1 MKKKVFSL
9 MMTLVLAFMGML
21 QAQTQTTLSF
31 GFEDGSLPSG
41 WTKEGPGSWVVTSGD
56 HSTSTG
62 THTGTYN
69 ALCDHSTSGVI
80 TYLVTDAMDFSGVTE
95 GTINCW
101 FINRSWAGDTDEFGV
116 YYRVNNGSWNEL
128 YNTSSAHSSWSE
140 MGEIALTG
148 FAANYQIGFK
158 MKDNYGYGVGLDD
171 ITITTTAGGD
181 EPGGDEPDEPGYVY
195 TDGLHVMSADGTIDT
210 VKVGS
215 RPLGAWMAPYVFK
228 MYNESDDDYTITV
241 LDFTPNDG
249 LFENLTEVPFE
260 LAAGDTTNI
269 SIDVNATA
277 AGTVERQFVAIYHGT
292 REAHIWPIIAE
303 LYTPICPDVVEVAYE
318 LNDGE
323 AIEPGFTWK
332 EFMSTI
338 WAGEDTMDLHNDYT
352 LPYPEI
358 PEGKDAVMKFTLD
371 KAMMLSAKVSTGEN
385 GKVALYTEDFNG
397 EDGPMADNIYT
408 GTGFNGGGG
417 SSAGGELTVHDGEI
431 TNSYVPVYGFNADNC
446 LKAEMVYSA
455 AELSDMSGKNIN
467 SMKFYLQ
474 QTASQGNPWTGPFQ
488 VFMKEVAGTTISSFE
503 GLSGATIVYEG
514 AIDGTTSEVTLNFT
528 TPYHYNGGN
537 LLVGVYQTTYH
548 SMVGWGS
555 AYFYGETISGASIN
569 GYGSSLEGITSPT
582 QRNFLPK
589 TTFAYGNRSFDRVL
603 DENILAK
610 MAADPTIERCGNS
623 TNVSMGGN
631 RAPWDLV
638 ASFTGSSAGQQAIAT
653 DGNYIYTASWQATPA
668 GGYTFYQYDLTG
680 TFIEGFN
687 IAGATGIRD
696 LSYDGQYFYGSS
708 GGANIFKLDM
718 TNRTLV
724 GTITCTG
731 AVSRHCSY
739 DPVRNGLW
747 VGNWSTLALYD
758 MNGTLIQNGPAPTSA
773 YGSAYFK
780 DENDV
785 EHLYLFCQN
794 PSSTAHVFDYNI
806 TDNTLGTSPLFSFT
820 DNLPGCLGS
829 AGGAFVADFAGK
841 TCFFGNVQQDPNLIG
856 IYELIEAPVDPEP
869 EPDEPVAG
877 VGPEI
882 DSLNV
887 LPGTYYLVASSTDDD
902 FEVEINI
909 DELPCPE
916 QAVAVYPADNADGI
930 EPASVTLKWQLSP
943 YCTEYRL
950 VFSSTYWPDDEPNN
964 PFTIMTEWSS
974 NLAEEYTVTNL
985 FNNTNY
991 FWRIDQRTN
1000 GGEEEGGCTVTG
1012 EVFGFTTH
1020 LNIPHQLTA
1029 TPDEIFVG
1037 ETVTLN
1043 WTAVVDRT
1051 YRQYF
1056 IYKDGVKIGETTPN
1070 QINQN
1075 SFVVPATELAYNMQG
1090 YVFNVTAVYDE
1101 GESDFSND
1109 AIVKVSGYSNT
1120 TGINGHAY
1128 EQDGE
1133 TPIADVTV
1141 TITGTD
1147 EFNNSHT
1154 YTATTDENG
1163 YYHVQVYVGHYTM
1176 AIANKDGYQETV
1188 TNHVLP
1194 FDVALNG
1201 QVDNVDFI
1209 MDEVFY
1215 APSHVCAEL
1224 VNVGE
1229 VDELV
1234 KVWWDFGGGS
1244 GASGELTVFDGTAT
1258 ESHVPIYGFDADY
1271 CLKSEMIMPAA
1282 DLAPM
1287 TGSDINS
1294 MKWYIT
1300 SPSTQSG
1307 AWDGPFTIFMKE
1319 VSGTTLS
1326 SYQGMDGATIV
1337 YQGAIDAHTTAEPY
1351 IEFTTPYRYN
1361 GGNLLIGV
1369 YKDVYQSLQGW
1380 GSATFMGETHTGAS
1394 IWGYGQT
1401 SNGITA
1407 TQANFL
1413 PKTTFVYGN
1422 RENREVAMNRSLHHY
1437 NIYRTDCY
1445 NDGPYTD
1452 ENTLLLAT
1460 AWVPDTAYIDVSW
1473 PEAEPGVYKWGVSA
1487 VYQGNRVEYPAEP
1500 RESDIVWHTDCAPC
1514 IDKDMETQVTV
1525 NVLLNSADSPE
1536 GTVVSFTNLNELEQQ
1551 AHPQPS
1557 VTLDESGFY
1566 AFENFRKGDYQV
1578 KVEHL
1583 GYESIIDEPVS
1594 IWEPTDLRYVMIEI
1608 HFPIQNIYVSRTG
1621 WAMWDEPDMS
1631 GTTPSGGNTI
1641 IDFETGDF
1649 SQYTFD
1655 NTISSYPWTVVQE
1668 GNDGYCMKSAN
1679 AGVASSTSAIEASK
1693 NFGSDGM
1700 VSFDALC
1707 QGEGTSTHWDKCQFF
1722 IDGVEM
1728 INHGA
1733 EVSGWNN
1740 YSYPVTAG
1748 EHTFKWSYTKD
1759 GSVNPTGD
1767 CFKVDNIS
1775 FTIGRESNEERHLEY
1790 YKVLCTSIDGVP
1802 IYNHNTVHPFCQLST
1817 NEPYNAPLVEGEHY
1831 LCKVAVMYSTGMS
1844 EWSEPVEWEYEP
1856 CDHWGPVDE
1865 VTENTTTQGNHI
1877 EWVFEHGFNP
1887 YGGDTPTP
1895 DPEPGESFED
1905 DFEAG
1910 NLSNWTTLD
1919 ADNDGDTWQIATPAA
1934 YGIGDAHS
1942 GTYCASSWS
1951 WNNYSMDPD
1960 NWMISPEVA
1969 GATSISYF
1977 VATNTAYP
1985 DHYAIMASSTGT
1997 NASDFTMVFEEDAPA
2012 SKGVAANGVKSS
2024 TTHAGDRAMSS
2035 WNARTVDLPAGTKY
2049 VAFRHYNSYDMNYL
2063 FIDDVTIATSAKGGY
2078 SFDKGGEFYT
2088 QYADEGVLLNFF
2100 AEDNVYFRSFF
2111 LYTLSNDSR
2120 FTVTPENEY
2129 GKFIVNPAYEMDNF
2143 MEEFEDFYVN
2153 AETDFSLL
2161 SKADV
2166 TNQMSVWKSS
2176 VEASDYLSIMM
2187 DVYSVTSRAEND
2199 HCLSSMPFCTS
2210 EVIEFEAA
2218 YQGGA
2223 TGEPGPEY
2231 GCLLSQPYPSWYH
2244 MRIHT
2249 AGKFVIHMEAHDASG
2264 AGHDIDYCIWGPFS
2278 DPYAPCVADLTCEKM
2293 VDCSYSTASVE
2304 DAYLGYP
2311 ISEHNHGS
2319 SSLVDGDCVISNN
2332 NPPHVPEVGEYYI
2345 LMITNYSS
2353 QQQTISFTKTEG
2365 EGETDCDIVTP
2376 TNILGFLITKDGE
2389 YLAFAD
2395 ANVREYTDT
2404 DEFGEHEYCVRPIYP
2419 GEMVLPDHNY
2429 GWSMGCPV
2437 CAEPEVIE
2445 DCAPVEN
2452 LSGYYLNYNG
2462 QEGLAIEFDEPE
2474 GATQLAFYA
2483 DGEPAGTLAATGGHR
2498 AIFLSFDGEVPE
2510 HTFVIGIVAIHA
2522 DCESEMVETSIYYDE
2537 VPENSAEIALFPNPT
2552 KDNVTIKAA
2561 GMRHI
2566 TVTSVLGQVVYDA
2579 EVDDNEVILNMSQYN
2594 AGVYM
2599 VRVVTANGVGTRRV
2613 TVVR

>member
-1 MKKKVFSL
+1 
-9 MMTLVLAFMGML
+9 
-21 QAQTQTTLSF
+21 
-31 GFEDGSLPSG
+31 
-41 WTKEGPGSWVVTSGD
+41 
-56 HSTSTG
+56 
-62 THTGTYN
+62 
-69 ALCDHSTSGVI
+69 
-80 TYLVTDAMDFSGVTE
+80 
-95 GTINCW
+95 
-101 FINRSWAGDTDEFGV
+101 
-116 YYRVNNGSWNEL
+116 
-128 YNTSSAHSSWSE
+128 
-140 MGEIALTG
+140 
-148 FAANYQIGFK
+148 
-158 MKDNYGYGVGLDD
+158 
-171 ITITTTAGGD
+171 
-181 EPGGDEPDEPGYVY
+181 
-195 TDGLHVMSADGTIDT
+195 MSADGTIDT

-385 GKVALYTEDFNG
+385 GKVALYTADFNG
-397 EDGPMADNIYT
+397 EDGPMADNNYT

-431 TNSYVPVYGFNADNC
+431 TNGYVPVYGYNADNC

-488 VFMKEVAGTTISSFE
+488 VFMKEVAGATISSFE

-589 TTFAYGNRSFDRVL
+589 TTFAYGNRSFVEDNAAYAELR
-603 DENILAK
+603 AK
-610 MAADPTIERCGNS
+610 MMAEGMIAVPTREVEA
-623 TNVSMGGN
+623 TMN
-631 RAPWDLV
+631 R
-638 ASFTGSSAGQQAIAT
+638 
-653 DGNYIYTASWQATPA
+653 
-668 GGYTFYQYDLTG
+668 
-680 TFIEGFN
+680 
-687 IAGATGIRD
+687 
-696 LSYDGQYFYGSS
+696 
-708 GGANIFKLDM
+708 
-718 TNRTLV
+718 
-724 GTITCTG
+724 
-731 AVSRHCSY
+731 
-739 DPVRNGLW
+739 
-747 VGNWSTLALYD
+747 
-758 MNGTLIQNGPAPTSA
+758 
-773 YGSAYFK
+773 
-780 DENDV
+780 
-785 EHLYLFCQN
+785 
-794 PSSTAHVFDYNI
+794 
-806 TDNTLGTSPLFSFT
+806 
-820 DNLPGCLGS
+820 
-829 AGGAFVADFAGK
+829 
-841 TCFFGNVQQDPNLIG
+841 
-856 IYELIEAPVDPEP
+856 
-869 EPDEPVAG
+869 EPVC
-877 VGPEI
+877 GPEI

-916 QAVAVYPADNADGI
+916 QAIAVYPADNADGI

-1000 GGEEEGGCTVTG
+1000 GGEENGGCTVLG
-1012 EVFGFTTH
+1012 QVFGFTTH

-1029 TPDEIFVG
+1029 TPDQIFEG
-1037 ETVTLN
+1037 QTVTLN
-1043 WTAVVDRT
+1043 WTSVVDRT
-1051 YRQYF
+1051 YRYYY
-1056 IYKDGVKIGETTPN
+1056 IYKDGEKIGETTVN

-1075 SFVVPATELAYNMQG
+1075 SFVVPASELTYNMEG

-1109 AIVKVSGYSNT
+1109 AIVKVSGYSNA
-1120 TGINGHAY
+1120 TGINGYAY

-1194 FDVALNG
+1194 FDVALND

-1234 KVWWDFGGGS
+1234 KVWWDFGGGAAGS
-1244 GASGELTVFDGTAT
+1244 LVEDFETGDFSRFPWQNDASRPWIISTTSHEGTYSMKNGNTGVNSSTSAIQVSVEIPYDGTMSYWAR
-1258 ESHVPIYGFDADY
+1258 IN
-1271 CLKSEMIMPAA
+1271 SE
-1282 DLAPM
+1282 
-1287 TGSDINS
+1287 TGSSGTFWDYGRFYIDGVEMDRLGGTSNDWVNHQHAITAGTHTF
-1294 MKWYIT
+1294 KWDFYK
-1300 SPSTQSG
+1300 
-1307 AWDGPFTIFMKE
+1307 DGSDLFTIGDDSFF
-1319 VSGTTLS
+1319 V
-1326 SYQGMDGATIV
+1326 DDIV
-1337 YQGAIDAHTTAEPY
+1337 
-1351 IEFTTPYRYN
+1351 F
-1361 GGNLLIGV
+1361 V
-1369 YKDVYQSLQGW
+1369 
-1380 GSATFMGETHTGAS
+1380 GSD
-1394 IWGYGQT
+1394 
-1401 SNGITA
+1401 
-1407 TQANFL
+1407 
-1413 PKTTFVYGN
+1413 
-1422 RENREVAMNRSLHHY
+1422 REVTMNRSLHHY

-1445 NDGPYTD
+1445 NDGPYNDT
-1452 ENTLLLAT
+1452 NTVLLAT

-1487 VYQGNRVEYPAEP
+1487 VYQGNRVEYPAGP

-1583 GYESIIDEPVS
+1583 GYETIIDEPVS

-1728 INHGA
+1728 MNHGA

-1895 DPEPGESFED
+1895 DPEGDTELAESFESGMPTGWATID
-1905 DFEAG
+1905 ADGDGYNWNLGSIIMAGYLIPSHSGEDCVTSQSYTSGAGALHPDNYLVTPQVSIVNGSTFSFWACAQDPDYAAEHFGVAISTGSQNNAADFTTIQEWTMTAKSTGKAG
-1910 NLSNWTTLD
+1910 NYAHRGREGREGNWY
-1919 ADNDGDTWQIATPAA
+1919 Q
-1934 YGIGDAHS
+1934 Y
-1942 GTYCASSWS
+1942 
-1951 WNNYSMDPD
+1951 
-1960 NWMISPEVA
+1960 
-1969 GATSISYF
+1969 
-1977 VATNTAYP
+1977 
-1985 DHYAIMASSTGT
+1985 
-1997 NASDFTMVFEEDAPA
+1997 
-2012 SKGVAANGVKSS
+2012 
-2024 TTHAGDRAMSS
+2024 
-2035 WNARTVDLPAGTKY
+2035 TVDLSAYAGQNAY
-2049 VAFRHYNSYDMNYL
+2049 IAIRHFNCSDMFYINV
-2063 FIDDVTIATSAKGGY
+2063 DDIELTAGAKGGY
-2078 SFDKGGEFYT
+2078 SFDKGGEFYS
-2088 QYADEGVLLNFF
+2088 QYADEGVMLNFF
-2100 AEDNVYFRSFF
+2100 AEDNVYFRAFF

-2143 MEEFEDFYVN
+2143 MGEFEDFYKN
-2153 AETDFSLL
+2153 AITDFGLMD
-2161 SKADV
+2161 KVEV
-2166 TNQMSVWKSS
+2166 TEANGIWKSNITP
-2176 VEASDYLSIMM
+2176 AHYLSIMM
-2187 DVYSVTSRAEND
+2187 DVYTIHSRTEND
-2199 HCLSSMPFCTS
+2199 HCINSLPFCTS
-2210 EVIEFEAA
+2210 EVIEFPAA
-2218 YQGGA
+2218 HDGGA
-2223 TGEPGPEY
+2223 TADENAEF
-2231 GCLLSQPYPSWYH
+2231 GCVLSQPYPSWYH
-2244 MRIHT
+2244 MRIET
-2249 AGKFVIHMEAHDASG
+2249 AGQFVIHMEAHDPDNPGSNR
-2264 AGHDIDYCIWGPFS
+2264 DIDYCLWGPFT
-2278 DPYAPCVADLTCEKM
+2278 DPYAPCANDLTCEKII
-2293 VDCSYSTASVE
+2293 DCSYSTASVE

-2311 ISEHNHGS
+2311 LSEHDHGGS
-2319 SSLVDGDCVISNN
+2319 SLADGSCITY
-2332 NPPHVPEVGEYYI
+2332 HVPEVGEYYI
-2345 LMITNYSS
+2345 LMITNYS
-2353 QQQTISFTKTEG
+2353 QQQCNISFTKTEG
-2365 EGETDCDIVTP
+2365 VGETDCDIVVP
-2376 TNILGFLITKDGE
+2376 TVDILGFLITKDGE

-2395 ANVREYTDT
+2395 ANVRDYTDV

-2445 DCAPVEN
+2445 DCAPVTN
-2452 LSGYYLNYNG
+2452 LNGYYQNDPEYG
-2462 QEGLAIEFDEPE
+2462 EAIFVEWDEPE
-2474 GATQLAFYA
+2474 GVVSYELYIG
-2483 DGEPAGTLAATGGHR
+2483 GELAGTLEPGG
-2498 AIFLSFDGEVPE
+2498 LPV
-2510 HTFVIGIVAIHA
+2510 VIYGLEGYPALTLPIGVVAVYP
-2522 DCESEMVETSIYYDE
+2522 DCQSEMVTVNVNYDE
-2537 VPENSAEIALFPNPT
+2537 VPENQAEIALFPNPT

>member
-9 MMTLVLAFMGML
+9 MMTLVLAFIGIA
-21 QAQTQTTLSF
+21 QAEELTVHDGTATNGYIPMYGGYFDDFTKSEFVFPASDLAAMNGGTITSMKFYVSSVGSYGSGWSSTQQVFVKEVASTTLSAF
-31 GFEDGSLPSG
+31 SGTTDATIVWEGSLTCPTGAGELEITFSTPYEYNGSNLLVGVYNTTNGGYQFVYFNGENVDGASGAGSDGSSL
-41 WTKEGPGSWVVTSGD
+41 
-56 HSTSTG
+56 
-62 THTGTYN
+62 
-69 ALCDHSTSGVI
+69 A
-80 TYLVTDAMDFSGVTE
+80 GVTF
-95 GTINCW
+95 TQRN
-101 FINRSWAGDTDEFGV
+101 FLPKTTFT
-116 YYRVNNGSWNEL
+116 Y
-128 YNTSSAHSSWSE
+128 TP
-140 MGEIALTG
+140 GE
-148 FAANYQIGFK
+148 
-158 MKDNYGYGVGLDD
+158 
-171 ITITTTAGGD
+171 
-181 EPGGDEPDEPGYVY
+181 GGDEPDEPGYVY

-228 MYNESDDDYTITV
+228 MYNESEDEYTITV

-303 LYTPICPDVVEVAYE
+303 LYTPICPDVVEVAYQ

-371 KAMMLSAKVSTGEN
+371 KAMMLSAKVSTGVN

-397 EDGPMADNIYT
+397 EDGPMADNNYT

-417 SSAGGELTVHDGEI
+417 SSAGGELTVHDGTV
-431 TNSYVPVYGFNADNC
+431 TNYYVPAYVAYFDDYAKSQC
-446 LKAEMVYSA
+446 VFPA
-455 AELSDMSGKNIN
+455 AELSDMNNQNIN
-467 SMKFYLQ
+467 SIKWY
-474 QTASQGNPWTGPFQ
+474 TNSNNIPYTTVASVDVYIT
-488 VFMKEVAGTTISSFE
+488 EVSATTISEYVPKS
-503 GLSGATIVYEG
+503 SCQVVYN
-514 AIDGTTSEVTLNFT
+514 GTLEFYAANGGGECVVNLN
-528 TPYHYNGGN
+528 TPYRYHGGN
-537 LLVGVYQTTYH
+537 LLIGIENLSDAGYRF
-548 SMVGWGS
+548 M
-555 AYFYGETISGASIN
+555 YFFGETISGASIA
-569 GYGSSLEGITSPT
+569 GSNSSSTGTIPAT

-589 TTFAYGNRSFDRVL
+589 TTFAYGNRSFVEDNAAYAELR
-603 DENILAK
+603 AK
-610 MAADPTIERCGNS
+610 MMAEGMIAVPTREVEA
-623 TNVSMGGN
+623 TMN
-631 RAPWDLV
+631 R
-638 ASFTGSSAGQQAIAT
+638 
-653 DGNYIYTASWQATPA
+653 
-668 GGYTFYQYDLTG
+668 
-680 TFIEGFN
+680 
-687 IAGATGIRD
+687 
-696 LSYDGQYFYGSS
+696 
-708 GGANIFKLDM
+708 
-718 TNRTLV
+718 
-724 GTITCTG
+724 
-731 AVSRHCSY
+731 
-739 DPVRNGLW
+739 
-747 VGNWSTLALYD
+747 
-758 MNGTLIQNGPAPTSA
+758 
-773 YGSAYFK
+773 
-780 DENDV
+780 
-785 EHLYLFCQN
+785 
-794 PSSTAHVFDYNI
+794 
-806 TDNTLGTSPLFSFT
+806 
-820 DNLPGCLGS
+820 
-829 AGGAFVADFAGK
+829 
-841 TCFFGNVQQDPNLIG
+841 
-856 IYELIEAPVDPEP
+856 
-869 EPDEPVAG
+869 EPVC
-877 VGPEI
+877 GPEI
-882 DSLNV
+882 DSMNV
-887 LPGTYYLVASSTDDD
+887 LAGTYYLVASSTDDD

-916 QAVAVYPADNADGI
+916 PAVAVYPADNADGI

-943 YCTEYRL
+943 YCTEWRL

-964 PFTIMTEWSS
+964 PFTIITDWSDE
-974 NLAEEYTVTNL
+974 LAEEYTVTNL

-1194 FDVALNG
+1194 FDVALND

-1258 ESHVPIYGFDADY
+1258 ETHVPIYGFDADY

-1445 NDGPYTD
+1445 NDGPYNDT
-1452 ENTLLLAT
+1452 NTVLLAT

-1583 GYESIIDEPVS
+1583 GYETIIDEPVS

-1728 INHGA
+1728 MNHGA

-1895 DPEPGESFED
+1895 DPQGGTSFTEGFEGGLNGWTVLTVNADGGYWLHSDNNPGGYDYTTHAHGGSGFAMCYSFIDYDGAYDTDSYLISPQKYAITNGSTLTFWADNANDSYPESFKVCV
-1905 DFEAG
+1905 A
-1910 NLSNWTTLD
+1910 T
-1919 ADNDGDTWQIATPAA
+1919 ADNPG
-1934 YGIGDAHS
+1934 
-1942 GTYCASSWS
+1942 
-1951 WNNYSMDPD
+1951 
-1960 NWMISPEVA
+1960 
-1969 GATSISYF
+1969 
-1977 VATNTAYP
+1977 
-1985 DHYAIMASSTGT
+1985 
-1997 NASDFTMVFEEDAPA
+1997 ASDFTQVWSGSAKESGAKANVRHDANRYDNWRQHTIDLSA
-2012 SKGVAANGVKSS
+2012 Y
-2024 TTHAGDRAMSS
+2024 AGQ
-2035 WNARTVDLPAGTKY
+2035 NVY
-2049 VAFRHYNSYDMNYL
+2049 IAFHDVNYDAYEVW
-2063 FIDDVTIATSAKGGY
+2063 IDDVALTAGAKGGY

-2088 QYADEGVLLNFF
+2088 QYADEGVMLNFF
-2100 AEDNVYFRSFF
+2100 AEDNVYFRAFF

-2143 MEEFEDFYVN
+2143 MGEFEDFYKN
-2153 AETDFSLL
+2153 AITDFGLMD
-2161 SKADV
+2161 KVEV
-2166 TNQMSVWKSS
+2166 TEANGIWKSNITP
-2176 VEASDYLSIMM
+2176 AHYLSIMM
-2187 DVYSVTSRAEND
+2187 DVYTIHSRTEND
-2199 HCLSSMPFCTS
+2199 HCINSLPFCTS
-2210 EVIEFEAA
+2210 EVIEFPAA
-2218 YQGGA
+2218 HDGGA
-2223 TGEPGPEY
+2223 TADENAEF
-2231 GCLLSQPYPSWYH
+2231 GCVLSQPYPSWYH
-2244 MRIHT
+2244 MRIET
-2249 AGKFVIHMEAHDASG
+2249 AGQFVIHMEAHDPDNPGSNR
-2264 AGHDIDYCIWGPFS
+2264 DIDYCLWGPFT
-2278 DPYAPCVADLTCEKM
+2278 DPYAPCANDLTCEKII
-2293 VDCSYSTASVE
+2293 DCSYSTASVE

-2311 ISEHNHGS
+2311 LSEHDHGGS
-2319 SSLVDGDCVISNN
+2319 SLADGSCITY
-2332 NPPHVPEVGEYYI
+2332 HVPEVGEYYI
-2345 LMITNYSS
+2345 LMITNYS
-2353 QQQTISFTKTEG
+2353 QQQCNISFTKTEG

-2404 DEFGEHEYCVRPIYP
+2404 DEFGDHEYCVRPIYP

-2445 DCAPVEN
+2445 DCAPVTN
-2452 LSGYYLNYNG
+2452 LNGYYQNTPEFG
-2462 QEGLAIEFDEPE
+2462 EAIFIEWDEPE
-2474 GATQLAFYA
+2474 GVTSYEFYIG
-2483 DGEPAGTLAATGGHR
+2483 GELAGTVNPGD
-2498 AIFLSFDGEVPE
+2498 IPV
-2510 HTFVIGIVAIHA
+2510 VIYGLEGYPALTLPIGVVAVYP
-2522 DCESEMVETSIYYDE
+2522 DCESEMVTTNVNYDE
-2537 VPENSAEIALFPNPT
+2537 VPENQAEIALFPNPT

-2594 AGVYM
+2594 AGVY
-2599 VRVVTANGVGTRRV
+2599 VIRVATANGISTHRV

>member
-9 MMTLVLAFMGML
+9 MMMLLLAFTGFVRADELTVHDGNATNSYVPVYGYYADAYLKCEMVFPASELSDMNGGEISSLKFYASTPNVSWGSANFEVFVTEVANASISAFVGDGTIVYQGALSIDANGAM
-21 QAQTQTTLSF
+21 QVNFTT
-31 GFEDGSLPSG
+31 PY
-41 WTKEGPGSWVVTSGD
+41 
-56 HSTSTG
+56 
-62 THTGTYN
+62 TYN
-69 ALCDHSTSGVI
+69 GGNL
-80 TYLVTDAMDFSGVTE
+80 LV
-95 GTINCW
+95 
-101 FINRSWAGDTDEFGV
+101 GV
-116 YYRVNNGSWNEL
+116 YNLAKGSYMVSTWLGETVDGASLQGYSYSSLSGINGSQRNFL
-128 YNTSSAHSSWSE
+128 P
-140 MGEIALTG
+140 
-148 FAANYQIGFK
+148 K
-158 MKDNYGYGVGLDD
+158 
-171 ITITTTAGGD
+171 TTFTYTAG
-181 EPGGDEPDEPGYVY
+181 EGGDDPVNPDEPGYVY

-215 RPLGAWMAPYVFK
+215 RPLNAWMAPYVFK
-228 MYNESDDDYTITV
+228 MYNESEDDYTITV

-260 LAAGDTTNI
+260 LAAGDETDIAIN
-269 SIDVNATA
+269 VNATA
-277 AGTVERQFVAIYHGT
+277 AGTIERQFVAIYHGT

-385 GKVALYTEDFNG
+385 GKVALYKQEG
-397 EDGPMADNIYT
+397 EELPHPMADNNYT

-488 VFMKEVAGTTISSFE
+488 VFMKEVAGATISSFE

-589 TTFAYGNRSFDRVL
+589 TTFAYGNRSFVEDNAAYAELR
-603 DENILAK
+603 AK
-610 MAADPTIERCGNS
+610 MMAEGMIAVPTREVEA
-623 TNVSMGGN
+623 TMN
-631 RAPWDLV
+631 R
-638 ASFTGSSAGQQAIAT
+638 
-653 DGNYIYTASWQATPA
+653 
-668 GGYTFYQYDLTG
+668 
-680 TFIEGFN
+680 
-687 IAGATGIRD
+687 
-696 LSYDGQYFYGSS
+696 
-708 GGANIFKLDM
+708 
-718 TNRTLV
+718 
-724 GTITCTG
+724 
-731 AVSRHCSY
+731 
-739 DPVRNGLW
+739 
-747 VGNWSTLALYD
+747 
-758 MNGTLIQNGPAPTSA
+758 
-773 YGSAYFK
+773 
-780 DENDV
+780 
-785 EHLYLFCQN
+785 
-794 PSSTAHVFDYNI
+794 
-806 TDNTLGTSPLFSFT
+806 
-820 DNLPGCLGS
+820 
-829 AGGAFVADFAGK
+829 
-841 TCFFGNVQQDPNLIG
+841 
-856 IYELIEAPVDPEP
+856 
-869 EPDEPVAG
+869 EPVC
-877 VGPEI
+877 GPEI
-882 DSLNV
+882 DSMNV
-887 LPGTYYLVASSTDDD
+887 LAGTYYLVASSTDDD

-943 YCTEYRL
+943 YCTEWRL

-964 PFTIMTEWSS
+964 PFTIITDWSDE
-974 NLAEEYTVTNL
+974 LAEEYTVTNL

-1163 YYHVQVYVGHYTM
+1163 YYHVQVNVGHYTM

-1201 QVDNVDFI
+1201 QVDNVNFI

-1258 ESHVPIYGFDADY
+1258 ETHVPIYGFDADY

-1319 VSGTTLS
+1319 VSSTTLS

-1445 NDGPYTD
+1445 NDGPYNDT
-1452 ENTLLLAT
+1452 NTVLLAT

-1487 VYQGNRVEYPAEP
+1487 VYQGNRVEYPAGP

-1631 GTTPSGGNTI
+1631 GTAPSGGNTI

-1728 INHGA
+1728 MNHGA

-2100 AEDNVYFRSFF
+2100 AEDNVYFRAFF

-2143 MEEFEDFYVN
+2143 MGEFEDFYKN
-2153 AETDFSLL
+2153 AITDFGLMD
-2161 SKADV
+2161 KVEV
-2166 TNQMSVWKSS
+2166 TEANGIWKSNITP
-2176 VEASDYLSIMM
+2176 AHYLSIMM
-2187 DVYSVTSRAEND
+2187 DVYTIHSRTEND
-2199 HCLSSMPFCTS
+2199 HCINSLPFCTS
-2210 EVIEFEAA
+2210 EVIEFPAA
-2218 YQGGA
+2218 HDGGA
-2223 TGEPGPEY
+2223 TADENAEF
-2231 GCLLSQPYPSWYH
+2231 GCVLSQPYPSWYH
-2244 MRIHT
+2244 MRIET
-2249 AGKFVIHMEAHDASG
+2249 AGQFVIHMEAHDPDNPGSNR
-2264 AGHDIDYCIWGPFS
+2264 DIDYCLWGPFT
-2278 DPYAPCVADLTCEKM
+2278 DPYAPCANDLTCEKII
-2293 VDCSYSTASVE
+2293 DCSYSTASVE

-2311 ISEHNHGS
+2311 LSEHDHGGS
-2319 SSLVDGDCVISNN
+2319 SLADGSCITY
-2332 NPPHVPEVGEYYI
+2332 HVPEVGEYYI
-2345 LMITNYSS
+2345 LMITNYS
-2353 QQQTISFTKTEG
+2353 QQQCNISFTKTEG

-2395 ANVREYTDT
+2395 ANVRDYTDV

-2419 GEMVLPDHNY
+2419 GEMELPDHNY

-2437 CAEPEVIE
+2437 CAVPEVIE
-2445 DCAPVEN
+2445 DCAPVTN
-2452 LSGYYLNYNG
+2452 LNGYYQNTPEFG
-2462 QEGLAIEFDEPE
+2462 EAIFIEWDEPE
-2474 GATQLAFYA
+2474 GVVSYELYIGGELADTF
-2483 DGEPAGTLAATGGHR
+2483 EPGGLPLVIYGLEGYPALTL
-2498 AIFLSFDGEVPE
+2498 P
-2510 HTFVIGIVAIHA
+2510 IGVVAVYP
-2522 DCESEMVETSIYYDE
+2522 DCQSEMVTVNVNYDE
-2537 VPENSAEIALFPNPT
+2537 VPENQAEIALFPNPT

-2599 VRVVTANGVGTRRV
+2599 VRVVTATGVGTRRV

>member
-31 GFEDGSLPSG
+31 GFEEGSLPSG

-56 HSTSTG
+56 YSSSTG

-69 ALCDHSTSGVI
+69 ALCSHSSTGVI

-128 YNTSSAHSSWSE
+128 YYTSSAHQSWSE

-210 VKVGS
+210 VNVGS
-215 RPLGAWMAPYVFK
+215 RPLNAWMAPYVFK
-228 MYNESDDDYTITV
+228 MYNDGDEDYTVTV

-249 LFENLTEVPFE
+249 IFENLTEVSFE
-260 LAAGDTTNI
+260 LPAGDTTDI
-269 SIDVNATA
+269 AIDVNATA
-277 AGTVERQFVAIYHGT
+277 AGAVERQFVAIYQNT

-303 LYTPICPDVVEVAYE
+303 VYTPEVPDVYE
-318 LNDGE
+318 LSYDFGT
-323 AIEPGFTWK
+323 IEPGFEYVGIPADITPT
-332 EFMSTI
+332 E
-338 WAGEDTMDLHNDYT
+338 LHNDYT

-358 PEGKDAVMKFTLD
+358 PEGVDGVYKMTFD
-371 KAMMLSAKVSTGEN
+371 KAVMLSARVSQGEN
-385 GKVALYTEDFNG
+385 GKVALYTEDFYG
-397 EDGPMADNIYT
+397 EEGPMATNNYT
-408 GTGFNGGGG
+408 ERPFNGGGG

-488 VFMKEVAGTTISSFE
+488 VFMKEVAGATISSFE

-623 TNVSMGGN
+623 TNSTNVSMVGN
-631 RAPWDLV
+631 RAPWDLM
-638 ASFTGSSAGQQAIAT
+638 ASFTGTSGGQQAVAT
-653 DGNYIYTASWQATPA
+653 DGNYIYTASWQTTPA
-668 GGYTFYQYDLTG
+668 GGYTFYQYDMTG

-687 IAGATGIRD
+687 IEGATGIRD
-696 LSYDGQYFYGSS
+696 LTTDGTYFYGTS
-708 GGANIFKLDM
+708 GGANLFVLDFN
-718 TNRTLV
+718 TRTLV
-724 GTITCTG
+724 NTITCSGLT
-731 AVSRHCSY
+731 SRHVSY
-739 DPVRNGLW
+739 DPERDGFW
-747 VGNWSTLALYD
+747 SGNWSTLALYD
-758 MNGTLIQNGPAPTSA
+758 RNGALVQSAPAPSSA
-773 YGSAYFK
+773 YGSAYYK
-780 DENDV
+780 DENDE
-785 EHLYLFCQN
+785 EHLYLFCQ
-794 PSSTAHVFDYNI
+794 PSSTAKVFDYNI
-806 TDNTLGTSPLFSFT
+806 TTNTLNSSPLFSFT
-820 DNLPGCLGS
+820 DNLDGCTGI
-829 AGGAFVADFAGK
+829 AGGCFIGNYNGK
-841 TCFFGNVQQDPNLIG
+841 IAFFGNVQQEPNLIG
-856 IYELIEAPVDPEP
+856 IYELIDAPVEPEP
-869 EPDEPVAG
+869 EEPVAG

-887 LPGTYYLVASSTDDD
+887 LPGTYYLVASSTDAD
-902 FEVEINI
+902 FEVTINI

-916 QAVAVYPADNADGI
+916 QAIAVYPADNADGI

-964 PFTIMTEWSS
+964 PFTIITEWSN

-1000 GGEEEGGCTVTG
+1000 GGEENGGCTTTG

-1029 TPDEIFVG
+1029 TPDQIFEG
-1037 ETVTLN
+1037 QTVTLN
-1043 WTAVVDRT
+1043 WTSVVDRT
-1051 YRQYF
+1051 YRYYY
-1056 IYKDGVKIGETTPN
+1056 IYKDGEKIGETTVN

-1075 SFVVPATELAYNMQG
+1075 SFVVPASELTYNMEG

-1109 AIVKVSGYSNT
+1109 AIVKVSGYSNA
-1120 TGINGHAY
+1120 TGINGYAY

-1194 FDVALNG
+1194 FDVALND

-1319 VSGTTLS
+1319 VSSTTLS

-1445 NDGPYTD
+1445 NDGPYNDT
-1452 ENTLLLAT
+1452 NTVLLAT

-1487 VYQGNRVEYPAEP
+1487 VYQGNRVEYPAGP

-1728 INHGA
+1728 MNHGA

-1997 NASDFTMVFEEDAPA
+1997 NASDFTLVFEEDAPA

-2100 AEDNVYFRSFF
+2100 AEDNVYFRAFF

-2143 MEEFEDFYVN
+2143 MGEFEDFYKN
-2153 AETDFSLL
+2153 AITDFGLMD
-2161 SKADV
+2161 KVEV
-2166 TNQMSVWKSS
+2166 TEANGIWKSNITP
-2176 VEASDYLSIMM
+2176 AHYLSIMM
-2187 DVYSVTSRAEND
+2187 DVYTIHSRTEND
-2199 HCLSSMPFCTS
+2199 HCINSLPFCTS
-2210 EVIEFEAA
+2210 EVIEFPAA
-2218 YQGGA
+2218 HDGGA
-2223 TGEPGPEY
+2223 TADENAEF
-2231 GCLLSQPYPSWYH
+2231 GCVLSQPYPSWYH
-2244 MRIHT
+2244 MRIET
-2249 AGKFVIHMEAHDASG
+2249 AGQFVIHMEAHDPDNPGSNR
-2264 AGHDIDYCIWGPFS
+2264 DIDYCLWGPFT
-2278 DPYAPCVADLTCEKM
+2278 DPYAPCANDLTCEKII
-2293 VDCSYSTASVE
+2293 DCSYSTASVE

-2311 ISEHNHGS
+2311 LSEHDHGGS
-2319 SSLVDGDCVISNN
+2319 SLADGSCITY
-2332 NPPHVPEVGEYYI
+2332 HVPEVGEYYI
-2345 LMITNYSS
+2345 LMITNYS
-2353 QQQTISFTKTEG
+2353 QQQCNISFTKTEG

-2395 ANVREYTDT
+2395 ANVRDYTDV

-2419 GEMVLPDHNY
+2419 GEMELPDHNY

-2437 CAEPEVIE
+2437 CAVPEVIE
-2445 DCAPVEN
+2445 DCAPVTN
-2452 LSGYYLNYNG
+2452 LNGYYQNTPEFG
-2462 QEGLAIEFDEPE
+2462 EAIFIEWDEPE
-2474 GATQLAFYA
+2474 GVVSYELYIGGELADTF
-2483 DGEPAGTLAATGGHR
+2483 EPGGLPLVIYGLEGYPALTL
-2498 AIFLSFDGEVPE
+2498 P
-2510 HTFVIGIVAIHA
+2510 IGVVAVYP
-2522 DCESEMVETSIYYDE
+2522 DCQSEMVTVNVNYDE
-2537 VPENSAEIALFPNPT
+2537 VPENQAEIALFPNPT

>member
-9 MMTLVLAFMGML
+9 MMMLLLAFTGFVRADELTVHDGNATNSYVPVYGYYADAYLKCEMVFPASELSDMNGGEISSLKFYASTPNVSWGSANFEVFVTEVANASISAFVGDGTIVYQGALSIDANGAM
-21 QAQTQTTLSF
+21 QANFTT
-31 GFEDGSLPSG
+31 PY
-41 WTKEGPGSWVVTSGD
+41 
-56 HSTSTG
+56 
-62 THTGTYN
+62 TYN
-69 ALCDHSTSGVI
+69 GGNL
-80 TYLVTDAMDFSGVTE
+80 LV
-95 GTINCW
+95 
-101 FINRSWAGDTDEFGV
+101 GV
-116 YYRVNNGSWNEL
+116 YNLAKGSYMVSTWLGETVDGASLQGYSYSSLSGINGSQRNFL
-128 YNTSSAHSSWSE
+128 P
-140 MGEIALTG
+140 
-148 FAANYQIGFK
+148 K
-158 MKDNYGYGVGLDD
+158 
-171 ITITTTAGGD
+171 TTFTYTAG
-181 EPGGDEPDEPGYVY
+181 EGGDDPVNPDEPGYVY

-228 MYNESDDDYTITV
+228 MYNESEDDYTITV

-249 LFENLTEVPFE
+249 LFENLTEVSFE

-318 LNDGE
+318 INDGE

-385 GKVALYTEDFNG
+385 GKVALYTADFNG
-397 EDGPMADNIYT
+397 EDGPMADNNYT

-417 SSAGGELTVHDGEI
+417 SSAGGELTVHDGAI

-488 VFMKEVAGTTISSFE
+488 VFVKEVAGATISSFE

-589 TTFAYGNRSFDRVL
+589 TTFAYGNRSFVEDNAAYAELR
-603 DENILAK
+603 AK
-610 MAADPTIERCGNS
+610 MMAEGMIAVPTREVEA
-623 TNVSMGGN
+623 TMN
-631 RAPWDLV
+631 R
-638 ASFTGSSAGQQAIAT
+638 
-653 DGNYIYTASWQATPA
+653 
-668 GGYTFYQYDLTG
+668 
-680 TFIEGFN
+680 
-687 IAGATGIRD
+687 
-696 LSYDGQYFYGSS
+696 
-708 GGANIFKLDM
+708 
-718 TNRTLV
+718 
-724 GTITCTG
+724 
-731 AVSRHCSY
+731 
-739 DPVRNGLW
+739 
-747 VGNWSTLALYD
+747 
-758 MNGTLIQNGPAPTSA
+758 
-773 YGSAYFK
+773 
-780 DENDV
+780 
-785 EHLYLFCQN
+785 
-794 PSSTAHVFDYNI
+794 
-806 TDNTLGTSPLFSFT
+806 
-820 DNLPGCLGS
+820 
-829 AGGAFVADFAGK
+829 
-841 TCFFGNVQQDPNLIG
+841 
-856 IYELIEAPVDPEP
+856 
-869 EPDEPVAG
+869 EPVC
-877 VGPEI
+877 GPEI
-882 DSLNV
+882 DSMNV
-887 LPGTYYLVASSTDDD
+887 LAGTYYLVASSTDDD

-943 YCTEYRL
+943 YCTEWRL

-964 PFTIMTEWSS
+964 PFTIITDWSDE
-974 NLAEEYTVTNL
+974 LAEEYTVTNL

-1194 FDVALNG
+1194 FDVALND

-1258 ESHVPIYGFDADY
+1258 ETHVPIYGFDADY

-1583 GYESIIDEPVS
+1583 GYETIIDEPVS

-1728 INHGA
+1728 MNHGA

-1887 YGGDTPTP
+1887 YDPGTGPTP
-1895 DPEPGESFED
+1895 EGNTEFSMNFDGTNLED
-1905 DFEAG
+1905 
-1910 NLSNWTTLD
+1910 WTTID
-1919 ADNDGDTWQIATPAA
+1919 ANNDGHNWMHSHDYTFESMDNEGHGGSFGFAVSESYVNGGVGAITPDNYLVSPQVSIVNGSTFSFWATDGNDA
-1934 YGIGDAHS
+1934 YGAEHFGVA
-1942 GTYCASSWS
+1942 
-1951 WNNYSMDPD
+1951 
-1960 NWMISPEVA
+1960 IS
-1969 GATSISYF
+1969 T
-1977 VATNTAYP
+1977 
-1985 DHYAIMASSTGT
+1985 TGNT
-1997 NASDFTMVFEEDAPA
+1997 NAADFTTIAEWTLL
-2012 SKGVAANGVKSS
+2012 SKGGAKDGGQRQLIDGIWYQK
-2024 TTHAGDRAMSS
+2024 
-2035 WNARTVDLPAGTKY
+2035 TVDLSAYAGQNVY
-2049 VAFRHYNSYDMNYL
+2049 IAIRHFNCNDQWVL
-2063 FIDDVTIATSAKGGY
+2063 CVDDAELTTGAKGGY

-2161 SKADV
+2161 SKIDV

-2223 TGEPGPEY
+2223 TGESGPEY

-2264 AGHDIDYCIWGPFS
+2264 EGHDIDYCIWGPFS
-2278 DPYAPCVADLTCEKM
+2278 DPYAPCVADLTCDKM

-2304 DAYLGYP
+2304 DAFLGYP

-2319 SSLVDGDCVISNN
+2319 SSLIDGDCVENNN

-2462 QEGLAIEFDEPE
+2462 EEGLAIEFDEPE

>member
-31 GFEDGSLPSG
+31 GFEEGSLPSG

-56 HSTSTG
+56 YSSSTG

-69 ALCDHSTSGVI
+69 ALCSHSSTGVI

-128 YNTSSAHSSWSE
+128 YYTSSAHQSWSE

-210 VKVGS
+210 VNVGS
-215 RPLGAWMAPYVFK
+215 RPLNAWMAPYVFK
-228 MYNESDDDYTITV
+228 MYNDGDEDYTVTV

-249 LFENLTEVPFE
+249 IFENLTEVSFE
-260 LAAGDTTNI
+260 LPAGDTTDI
-269 SIDVNATA
+269 AIDVNATA
-277 AGTVERQFVAIYHGT
+277 AGAVERQFVAIYQNT

-303 LYTPICPDVVEVAYE
+303 VYTPEVPDVYE
-318 LNDGE
+318 LAYDFGT
-323 AIEPGFTWK
+323 IEPGFEYVGIPADITPT
-332 EFMSTI
+332 E
-338 WAGEDTMDLHNDYT
+338 LHNDYT

-358 PEGKDAVMKFTLD
+358 PEGVDGVYKMTFD
-371 KAMMLSAKVSTGEN
+371 KAVMLSARVSQGEN
-385 GKVALYTEDFNG
+385 GKVALYTEDFYG
-397 EDGPMADNIYT
+397 EEGPMATNNYT
-408 GTGFNGGGG
+408 ERPFNGGGG

-589 TTFAYGNRSFDRVL
+589 TTFAYGNRSFVEDNAAYAELR
-603 DENILAK
+603 AK
-610 MAADPTIERCGNS
+610 MMAEGMIAVPTREVEAI
-623 TNVSMGGN
+623 MN
-631 RAPWDLV
+631 R
-638 ASFTGSSAGQQAIAT
+638 
-653 DGNYIYTASWQATPA
+653 
-668 GGYTFYQYDLTG
+668 
-680 TFIEGFN
+680 
-687 IAGATGIRD
+687 
-696 LSYDGQYFYGSS
+696 
-708 GGANIFKLDM
+708 
-718 TNRTLV
+718 
-724 GTITCTG
+724 
-731 AVSRHCSY
+731 
-739 DPVRNGLW
+739 
-747 VGNWSTLALYD
+747 
-758 MNGTLIQNGPAPTSA
+758 
-773 YGSAYFK
+773 
-780 DENDV
+780 
-785 EHLYLFCQN
+785 
-794 PSSTAHVFDYNI
+794 
-806 TDNTLGTSPLFSFT
+806 
-820 DNLPGCLGS
+820 
-829 AGGAFVADFAGK
+829 
-841 TCFFGNVQQDPNLIG
+841 
-856 IYELIEAPVDPEP
+856 
-869 EPDEPVAG
+869 EPVC
-877 VGPEI
+877 GPEI
-882 DSLNV
+882 DSMNV
-887 LPGTYYLVASSTDDD
+887 LAGTYYLVASSTDDD

-916 QAVAVYPADNADGI
+916 PAVAVYPADNADGI

-943 YCTEYRL
+943 YCTEWRL

-964 PFTIMTEWSS
+964 PFTIITDWSDE
-974 NLAEEYTVTNL
+974 LAEEYTVTNL

-1401 SNGITA
+1401 SDGITA

-1445 NDGPYTD
+1445 NDGPYNDT
-1452 ENTLLLAT
+1452 NTVLLAT

-1583 GYESIIDEPVS
+1583 GYETIIDEPVS

-1728 INHGA
+1728 MNHGA

-1865 VTENTTTQGNHI
+1865 VTANTNTQGNHI

-1887 YGGDTPTP
+1887 YDPGTGPTPEGDTEFSMNFDGTNFEDWTTIDANNDGHNWMHSHDYTFESMDNEGHGGSFGFAVSESYVNGGVGAITP
-1895 DPEPGESFED
+1895 DNYLVSPQVSIVNGSTFSFWATD
-1905 DFEAG
+1905 G
-1910 NLSNWTTLD
+1910 ND
-1919 ADNDGDTWQIATPAA
+1919 A
-1934 YGIGDAHS
+1934 YGAEHFGVA
-1942 GTYCASSWS
+1942 
-1951 WNNYSMDPD
+1951 
-1960 NWMISPEVA
+1960 IS
-1969 GATSISYF
+1969 T
-1977 VATNTAYP
+1977 
-1985 DHYAIMASSTGT
+1985 TGNT
-1997 NASDFTMVFEEDAPA
+1997 NAADFTTIAEWTLL
-2012 SKGVAANGVKSS
+2012 SKGGAKDGGQRQLIDGIWYQK
-2024 TTHAGDRAMSS
+2024 
-2035 WNARTVDLPAGTKY
+2035 TVDLSAYAGQNVY
-2049 VAFRHYNSYDMNYL
+2049 IAIRHFNCSDQWVL
-2063 FIDDVTIATSAKGGY
+2063 CVDDAELTAGAKGGY
-2078 SFDKGGEFYT
+2078 SFDKGGEFYS
-2088 QYADEGVLLNFF
+2088 QYADEGVMLNFF
-2100 AEDNVYFRSFF
+2100 AEDNVYFRAFF

-2143 MEEFEDFYVN
+2143 MGEFEDFYKN
-2153 AETDFSLL
+2153 AITDFGLMD
-2161 SKADV
+2161 KVEV
-2166 TNQMSVWKSS
+2166 TEANGIWKSNITP
-2176 VEASDYLSIMM
+2176 AHYLSIMM
-2187 DVYSVTSRAEND
+2187 DVYTIHSRTEND
-2199 HCLSSMPFCTS
+2199 HCINSLPFCTS
-2210 EVIEFEAA
+2210 EVIEFPAA
-2218 YQGGA
+2218 HDGGA
-2223 TGEPGPEY
+2223 TADENAEF
-2231 GCLLSQPYPSWYH
+2231 GCVLSQPYPSWYH
-2244 MRIHT
+2244 MRIET
-2249 AGKFVIHMEAHDASG
+2249 AGQFVIHMEAHDPDNPGSNR
-2264 AGHDIDYCIWGPFS
+2264 DIDYCLWGPFT
-2278 DPYAPCVADLTCEKM
+2278 DPYAPCANDLTCEKII
-2293 VDCSYSTASVE
+2293 DCSYSTASVE

-2311 ISEHNHGS
+2311 LSEHDHGGS
-2319 SSLVDGDCVISNN
+2319 SLADGSCITY
-2332 NPPHVPEVGEYYI
+2332 HVPEVGEYYI
-2345 LMITNYSS
+2345 LMITNYS
-2353 QQQTISFTKTEG
+2353 QQQCNISFTKTEG
-2365 EGETDCDIVTP
+2365 VGETDCDIVVP
-2376 TNILGFLITKDGE
+2376 TVDILGFLITKDGE

-2395 ANVREYTDT
+2395 ANVRDYTDV

-2437 CAEPEVIE
+2437 CAEPNGEVSCEAGAAIYAE
-2445 DCAPVEN
+2445 ALNETDQVKIWWGEQEPEPQPSEGDAFTFGFEN
-2452 LSGYYLNYNG
+2452 GFEGWTTIDNDGDGLNWVNSANSVDASGYDYTGYAHGGNYFVYSQSFIDYDGPYNADNYLVTPQKYAIVNGSTLTFWADNANDSYPDHIEVCVATADNPVASDFTMVWSHTGAKSGANAEVRHEGNRVDNWRQHTVDLSAYAGQNVWIAFHHQDNDMYEIWIDDVELTAGAKNRDGIVNYNVYRSADNDNYELIAEVPAVEG
-2462 QEGLAIEFDEPE
+2462 QTYYEYIDTPA
-2474 GATQLAFYA
+2474 
-2483 DGEPAGTLAATGGHR
+2483 AGTYYYQVR
-2498 AIFLSFDGEVPE
+2498 ADYG
-2510 HTFVIGIVAIHA
+2510 
-2522 DCESEMVETSIYYDE
+2522 DCESEPAVSGVNPDVNYVTAE
-2537 VPENSAEIALFPNPT
+2537 VTGINEIDGVVLYPNPT
-2552 KDNVTIKAA
+2552 NSNVTIEAA
-2561 GMRHI
+2561 SMRHI
-2566 TVTSVLGQVVYDA
+2566 TVMSVLGQVVYDA
-2579 EVDDNEVILNMSQYN
+2579 EVDNDQVILNMSQYN
-2594 AGVYM
+2594 AGVY
-2599 VRVVTANGVGTRRV
+2599 VIRVATANGISTHRV